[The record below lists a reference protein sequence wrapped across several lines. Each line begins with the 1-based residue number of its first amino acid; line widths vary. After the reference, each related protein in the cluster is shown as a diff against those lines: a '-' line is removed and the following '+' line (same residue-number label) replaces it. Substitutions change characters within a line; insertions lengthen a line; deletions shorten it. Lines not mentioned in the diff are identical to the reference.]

1 MTVDGQHDAAEE
13 APLEFSRLHRNTLL
27 ATSRLLVVLVVALAL
42 TGLVWSNGLF
52 VVLLFGAGLALVV
65 GVISSLGV
73 VHAALILVD
82 APERRVRRN
91 VVPTLIGI
99 GSLLIVL
106 CLVVYV
112 VGGLLP
118 Q

>member
-13 APLEFSRLHRNTLL
+13 APLEFSKLHRNTLL
-27 ATSRLLVVLVVALAL
+27 ATSRLLVVLAVALAL

>member
-1 MTVDGQHDAAEE
+1 MTVDGQHDAAEG
-13 APLEFSRLHRNTLL
+13 ASIEFSRLHRITLL
-27 ATSRLLVVLVVALAL
+27 ATSRLLVVLAVALAL

-52 VVLLFGAGLALVV
+52 VVLLFGASLALVV
-65 GVISSLGV
+65 GVISMLGV

-99 GSLLIVL
+99 GSLVIVL
-106 CLVVYV
+106 FIVVYV

>member
-1 MTVDGQHDAAEE
+1 MKVHGQHDATED
-13 APLEFSRLHRNTLL
+13 APIEFSRRHRIALL
-27 ATSRLLVVLVVALAL
+27 ATSRLLVVLAVVLAL
-42 TGLVWSNGLF
+42 TTLVWPRLF
-52 VVLLFGAGLALVV
+52 VVLLFGVCLALVV
-65 GVISSLGV
+65 GVISSLSV
-73 VHAALILVD
+73 IHAALILVD

-99 GSLLIVL
+99 GSLVVL
-106 CLVVYV
+106 VCLVVYV

>member
-1 MTVDGQHDAAEE
+1 MTVYGQHDATEE
-13 APLEFSRLHRNTLL
+13 SPIEFSRLHRIALL
-27 ATSRLLVVLVVALAL
+27 ATSRLLVVLAVALAL
-42 TGLVWSNGLF
+42 TGLFWSTRLF
-52 VVLLFGAGLALVV
+52 LVLLFGVCLALVV

-91 VVPTLIGI
+91 VFPTLIGI
-99 GSLLIVL
+99 GSLLIVVY
-106 CLVVYV
+106 LVVYV